1 MLNRLI
7 KYTDIL
13 ILICISIVL
22 DIYVLR
28 SSLTIGLVQSA
39 DWPIPILSVKELYEF
54 VLPAWSFQDMAPS
67 GLNIFLAIYGLSASL
82 LHNPSIIQKL
92 FYFIPWSLSPIS
104 AFLLL
109 RKIGVGRYTS
119 ISLSILYQ
127 YGPWIN
133 GQFMDG
139 EPGNVM
145 LYLFIPVILYILF
158 RYFDDPKR
166 LIIYLTL
173 AMMIPSFFTLESP
186 FFYVFLIFP
195 VFMYLIFLGRMRDG
209 LKLIFS
215 SAISFIVIVV
225 FNIYSITPYVSGFL
239 TVSSDTNSLISS
251 FTQFPPAVIA
261 RYWMIAFLAVS
272 WVSVYYVKRVKEN
285 DDWKKIFW
293 FSVVSSLLVIIYPGL
308 GITVM
313 GAYLL
318 SHFPLLAPFI
328 NPSEFLL
335 YTWVTLF
342 LAVSYCLKPGVMV
355 QYHRKG
361 GRVKYTFRHLKH
373 PAFAVAVIGLALLLL
388 SSSVVEIQSFG
399 SHDTGIYLFTQGTHF
414 QKTEVQ
420 PQYIDLYDFLNS
432 HNASFGLSYHTI
444 IFPENPNYTLP
455 YYIGQQMIPGYIG
468 LFNRSSADQMINGI
482 NGNNSDFLMML
493 SVMGVKYLAV
503 IDVPGSTWSGTHGP
517 PQLSM
522 WGSKYIF
529 VGNYSSYLRDL
540 KRLSDLKMVQHS
552 PGLWI
557 FQNLYYQS
565 PALSAK
571 SQYYS
576 DTYNQNYLALY
587 NTTPISSN
595 IVRENDFHYS
605 GSNFSVMSNLSFSI
619 CRNSSR
625 VYAYSYLSLFPNS
638 SYLFSFNFNTTGTL
652 KTYYGNG
659 QNAGMALFNV
669 SSSYEDIIGGTVITI
684 NPEAF
689 ANGTYKSMFRTPDF
703 KKPLSAEVI
712 FQLQPP
718 VQHNSIKVS
727 VSNISIVKVN
737 GSNMFFDLFKPIP
750 IKETGPTSFTLG
762 NIERGRQISIDQT
775 FGSGWV
781 LSGGNSTIKEGVPG
795 AFYQIS
801 FDPSFSG
808 NATLTYDAQSHYTT
822 LLYISFGSIVVF
834 MVSVAVLTASRRL
847 RV

>member
-1 MLNRLI
+1 M
-7 KYTDIL
+7 
-13 ILICISIVL
+13 VL

-39 DWPIPILSVKELYEF
+39 DWPIPILSMKEIYQF
-54 VLPAWSFQDMAPS
+54 IFPAWSFQDMAPS
-67 GLNIFLAIYGLSASL
+67 GLNIFLALYGLVSSIT
-82 LHNPSIIQKL
+82 HNPSLIQKF
-92 FYFIPWSLSPIS
+92 FYFVPWSLSPIS

-109 RKIGVGRYTS
+109 KKIGVGKHSS
-119 ISLSILYQ
+119 IFLSILYQ

-139 EPGNVM
+139 EPVNVM
-145 LYLFIPVILYILF
+145 LYLFIPVIIYILF
-158 RYFDDPKR
+158 KYLDNPKR
-166 LIIYLTL
+166 LIICLTL
-173 AMMIPSFFTLESP
+173 AMMVPSFFTLEST
-186 FFYVFLIFP
+186 FFYSFLIFP
-195 VFMYLIFLGRMRDG
+195 VFAYMIFSGKIKEG
-209 LKLIFS
+209 LKMIFS
-215 SAISFIVIVV
+215 SAVSFLAIVV
-225 FNIYSITPYVSGFL
+225 FNIYSLAPYVTGF
-239 TVSSDTNSLISS
+239 TEISSDSSSLISS

-272 WVSVYYVKRVKEN
+272 WVSVYYVKKGKETA
-285 DDWKKIFW
+285 DWKKIFW

-308 GITVM
+308 GLTATGI
-313 GAYLL
+313 YLL

-335 YTWVTLF
+335 YTWITLF
-342 LAVSYCLKPGVMV
+342 LAVSYCLKPSVLV
-355 QYHRKG
+355 QSDREAR
-361 GRVKYTFRHLKH
+361 RVKSALRRLKH
-373 PAFAVAVIGLALLLL
+373 PVSAVAAIGVVLLLL

-444 IFPENPNYTLP
+444 IFPENPNYSLP
-455 YYIGQQMIPGYIG
+455 YYIGQQMMPGYIG

-503 IDVPGSTWSGTHGP
+503 IDIPGSTWSGTHGP

-540 KRLSDLKMVQHS
+540 KRLTGLKMVQHS

-557 FQNLYYQS
+557 FQNLFYQS

-571 SQYYS
+571 SQYFS
-576 DTYNQNYLALY
+576 DIYDQNYLALY
-587 NTTPISSN
+587 NTTPVTGN
-595 IVRENDFHYS
+595 IVKENDFNYS
-605 GSNFSVMSNLSFSI
+605 GSNFSVMGNLSFSI
-619 CRNSSR
+619 YRNSSG
-625 VYAYSYLSLFPNS
+625 VFAYSYISLFPNS
-638 SYLFSFNFNTTGTL
+638 TYLFSFNFNTTGTL

-659 QNAGMALFNV
+659 QNAGMVFFNV
-669 SSSYEDIIGGTVITI
+669 SSISSDIIGGSVITI
-684 NPEAF
+684 NPEGF

-703 KKPLSAEVI
+703 KRPLPTEVI

-718 VQHNSIKVS
+718 VQHNSIKAS
-727 VSNISIVKVN
+727 VSNVSIVRVN
-737 GSNMFFDLFKPIP
+737 GSNMFYYLFKPIS
-750 IKETGPTSFTLG
+750 IIETGPTSFILG
-762 NIERGRQISIDQT
+762 NIERGNQISIDQT

-781 LSGGNSTIKEGVPG
+781 LSSGNSTIKEGFPG
-795 AFYQIS
+795 AFDQIS
-801 FDPSFSG
+801 FDPSLSG

-822 LLYISFGSIVVF
+822 LLYISFGSIAVF
-834 MVSVAVLTASRRL
+834 MVSVAVLTGSRRL